1 MTPLHVFINS
11 YLMKV
16 FIISYLMNV
25 FINSVQVNYIVFFWK
40 STGKKICMPLII
52 IIIRKAHVL
61 IYIIK

>member
-25 FINSVQVNYIVFFWK
+25 FINSVQVNYIVCFWK
-40 STGKKICMPLII
+40 STGKKILEHPFIHYACL
-52 IIIRKAHVL
+52 
-61 IYIIK
+61 